1 MTFDLVCAVVW
12 HKLYFNLQTQGL
24 EIKKLNQYTMDEKTF
39 RRVATGYMVTNAIA
53 RSAAS
58 ELAEINRKEALE
70 IAKITSFYSHYM
82 TEKQLADR
90 IGSYLLTHN
99 LTLAFEFLNKSLRA
113 EIVHDCQN
121 QKEFTTHL
129 SELIEM
135 RKDKYRPFY
144 QKIEMQMPS
153 DLEELTA
160 EQICSIMS
168 VNLMTPADLKKYHS
182 EKKAKEQAE
191 DISEAVGLFFRAI
204 IIIGCLILIFIKL
217 CS

>member
-1 MTFDLVCAVVW
+1 
-12 HKLYFNLQTQGL
+12 
-24 EIKKLNQYTMDEKTF
+24 MDEKTF
-39 RRVATGYMVTNAIA
+39 RRVAAGYMVTNSIA

-90 IGSYLLTHN
+90 VGAYLLTSN
-99 LTLAFEFLNKSLRA
+99 LTSAFEFLNKSLMA

-121 QKEFTTHL
+121 QTEFTTHL

-144 QKIEMQMPS
+144 QKIEMQMRPLWKVCLPK
-153 DLEELTA
+153 D
-160 EQICSIMS
+160 
-168 VNLMTPADLKKYHS
+168 KYRFKVS
-182 EKKAKEQAE
+182 T
-191 DISEAVGLFFRAI
+191 I
-204 IIIGCLILIFIKL
+204 
-217 CS
+217 

>member
-1 MTFDLVCAVVW
+1 
-12 HKLYFNLQTQGL
+12 
-24 EIKKLNQYTMDEKTF
+24 MDEKTF

-168 VNLMTPADLKKYHS
+168 VKLMSTEELKKYHI
-182 EKKAKEQAE
+182 ERVAKERSEQLSE
-191 DISEAVGLFFRAI
+191 DLGLFFRAI

-217 CS
+217 YS

>member
-1 MTFDLVCAVVW
+1 
-12 HKLYFNLQTQGL
+12 
-24 EIKKLNQYTMDEKTF
+24 MDEKTF
-39 RRVATGYMVTNAIA
+39 RNVAVGYMVTNAVA
-53 RSAAS
+53 RNAAC

-70 IAKITSFYSHYM
+70 IAKVTSFNAHYK
-82 TEKQLADR
+82 TEKQLANK
-90 IGSYLLTHN
+90 IGACLLTRS
-99 LTLAFEFLNKSLRA
+99 LTSAFDFLNQSLRA

-121 QKEFTTHL
+121 QTAFTAHL

-168 VNLMTPADLKKYHS
+168 VNLMTPEDLKKYHS

-191 DISEAVGLFFRAI
+191 EVSEAVGLFFRAI